1 MTTTTLTGW
10 RRDREG
16 AGVWDARGK
25 VAVAGVGHSQV
36 DRRWESGHFETSLG
50 AYSVLAAQ
58 QAMEDA
64 GITIA
69 DIDGIVS
76 APGPL
81 GDTWGPTRPYFDPP
95 YDSEDGITKVTAE
108 WLARGL
114 GIDPSTLRFASNEI
128 GQIGIE
134 WGYAAEAIA
143 RGEASTVLMLYP
155 TGNVEGRYH
164 QDTDTRAKG
173 PMKWTNIWGF
183 TGGSTYAY
191 QFNEYTRR
199 YGGSHDDV
207 GNLVVNLRRN
217 GLKVPWGYYTLH
229 EPEPFTMEDYL
240 NGRYINAPLNLFDN
254 DRPVNAAGCYVLTTA
269 EKARDM
275 KQAPIYIW
283 NHAEHQAAHRSTVQT
298 LSEAQEWCGSEAR
311 KTLEGAGISVAD
323 VDIFNPYDGFTLFTQ
338 TWLEAF
344 GWHGVKEG
352 EALDFYRGDIRVEG
366 PHPFLSSG
374 GNSGTGRTRTAI
386 FTDTIEQLRGTAG
399 DRQVTVPANIGVAGC
414 VLPQTN
420 GHVVFGKEQP

>member
-1 MTTTTLTGW
+1 MTTTTLAGW
-10 RRDREG
+10 RRDKVDD
-16 AGVWDARGK
+16 GVWEDRAK
-25 VAVAGVGHSQV
+25 VAVAGIGHSPV
-36 DRRWESGHFETSLG
+36 DRRWETGDFDTSLG
-50 AYSVLAAQ
+50 AYAILAARN
-58 QAMEDA
+58 AMEDA
-64 GITIA
+64 GVTVD
-69 DIDGIVS
+69 DIDGIIS

-81 GDTWGPTRPYFDPP
+81 GDPWGPSRPYFDAP

-114 GIDPSTLRFASNEI
+114 GIDPAKLRFASNEI
-128 GQIGIE
+128 GQIGLL
-134 WGYAAEAIA
+134 WGYTSEAIA

-173 PMKWTNIWGF
+173 PLKWNNIWGF

-207 GNLVVNLRRN
+207 GHLVVNSRRN

-229 EPEPFTMEDYL
+229 EPEPFTHEDYV

-269 EKARDM
+269 EKAQDM
-275 KQAPIYIW
+275 KQTPVYIW

-298 LSEAQEWCGSEAR
+298 LDESQEWCGLEAR
-311 KTLEGAGISVAD
+311 KTLEGAGLAIEE

-352 EALDFYRGDIRVEG
+352 EALEFYRGNISSEG
-366 PHPFLSSG
+366 PHPFLTSG

-399 DRQVTVPANIGVAGC
+399 DRQVTLKADVGIAGC

-420 GHVVFGKEQP
+420 GHVVFGKNRP